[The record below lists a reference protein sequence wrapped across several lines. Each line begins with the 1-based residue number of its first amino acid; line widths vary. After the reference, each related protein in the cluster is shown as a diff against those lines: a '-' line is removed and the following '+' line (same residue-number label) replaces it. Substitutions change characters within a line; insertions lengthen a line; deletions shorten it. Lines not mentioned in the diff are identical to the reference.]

1 MVWAGRAYFVVKAG
15 VLTMLLKGQR
25 LLRSVLA
32 WLRHFTPKL
41 RSTNTAFYNGVMSNR
56 MKQILILFIFVIS
69 TQSNADESP
78 FYVGT
83 WQSNEEKTLASMNEV
98 HDIPENTKLFLRDN
112 FFGRLVNVV
121 REDTFAAYFIGERPD
136 KLVFRPYDVEVLS
149 NSTIRITYYDEF
161 TDSNVIQTLTFEEN
175 CYSLHVSK
183 WNFKEYFCREN

>member
-1 MVWAGRAYFVVKAG
+1 VKIVARALFT
-15 VLTMLLKGQR
+15 VLTHITRQTSL
-25 LLRSVLA
+25 
-32 WLRHFTPKL
+32 
-41 RSTNTAFYNGVMSNR
+41 TAFPFLDLRFNATLPQTIHYKAAAVCGVMSNR

-98 HDIPENTKLFLRDN
+98 HDIPEKTKLFLRDN

-175 CYSLHVSK
+175 CYSLQVSK